1 MSGSA
6 DAISTKAVIAAAEP
20 QLFVADMA
28 SYPWVVPIRTWAR
41 TSTTF
46 RI

>member
-20 QLFVADMA
+20 QLLVADMA
-28 SYPWVVPIRTWAR
+28 SYPWVVPYKNQG
-41 TSTTF
+41 
-46 RI
+46 